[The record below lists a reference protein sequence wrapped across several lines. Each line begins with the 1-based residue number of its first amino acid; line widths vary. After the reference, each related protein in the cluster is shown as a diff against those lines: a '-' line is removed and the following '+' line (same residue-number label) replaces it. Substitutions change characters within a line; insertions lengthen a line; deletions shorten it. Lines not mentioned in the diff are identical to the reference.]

1 MGKRLA
7 QRREKILRYISE
19 HNTDNLLFRHPG
31 YRETPEEYMVHLDA
45 DGSNIDDLVMEI
57 ITKSENYCSYNPN
70 MGYVETIYGRMRSS
84 LDIWRHAKSV
94 LPDIDIFTIMESIYN
109 IKELLYG
116 HYCITVKRAV
126 FRLPNSWSSGVSNFL
141 CREYGIRLSTWR
153 KLHE

>member
-1 MGKRLA
+1 VGKRLA

-19 HNTDNLLFRHPG
+19 HNTDTLVFQRPDH
-31 YRETPEEYMVHLDA
+31 REALEETIVRLES

-57 ITKSENYCSYNPN
+57 ITKSTEYYSYNPN
-70 MGYVETIYGRMRSS
+70 MNNIETGYGRMRSS

-109 IKELLYG
+109 VKELLYG

-126 FRLPNSWSSGVSNFL
+126 FRLPNSWSKGVGNFL
-141 CREYGIRLSTWR
+141 CREYGIKLSTWR